1 MGKYN
6 TVGFVRH
13 HRNTGTVCKILTHGV
28 SVMNPREYL
37 IIIYIWLAFGC
48 LDGSTWQVVAIW

>member
-13 HRNTGTVCKILTHGV
+13 RRNTGTVCKIPTCGV
-28 SVMNPREYL
+28 PVTNPSHYEYCIACRNTRIIVASVK
-37 IIIYIWLAFGC
+37 
-48 LDGSTWQVVAIW
+48 